1 MPGPVEAL
9 AAGIQDSLGTRAVAK
24 VSPNLRA
31 KTATGFIG
39 TLADVVTFPG
49 PTSVVGFWIVANT
62 RTLAA
67 GVPTIGAAS
76 TGMAFGAPVP
86 PPPPTGP
93 MTVVQPDARVRAM

>member
-9 AAGIQDSLGTRAVAK
+9 AAGIQDGLGFRAVAK

-39 TLADVVTFPG
+39 TLADVVTFAG
-49 PTSVVGFWIVANT
+49 PSAVGFWIVANT

-67 GVPTIGAAS
+67 GIPTIGASS
-76 TGMAFGAPVP
+76 TGMAFGTPVP

-93 MTVVQPDARVRAM
+93 MTVVQPDTRVRAM

>member
-9 AAGIQDSLGTRAVAK
+9 AAGIQDGPGTRAVAK
-24 VSPNLRA
+24 VSPNVRA

-67 GVPTIGAAS
+67 GIPTIGASS
-76 TGMAFGAPVP
+76 TGMAFSPPVP
-86 PPPPTGP
+86 PPTPTGP
-93 MTVVQPDARVRAM
+93 MTVVQPDTRVQAM

>member
-9 AAGIQDSLGTRAVAK
+9 AAGIQDSLGFRAVAK
-24 VSPNLRA
+24 VSPNVRA

-67 GVPTIGAAS
+67 GIPTIGASS
-76 TGMAFGAPVP
+76 TGMAFSPPVP
-86 PPPPTGP
+86 PPTPTGP
-93 MTVVQPDARVRAM
+93 MTVVQPDTRVQAM

>member
-9 AAGIQDSLGTRAVAK
+9 AAGIQDSLGLRAVAK

-49 PTSVVGFWIVANT
+49 PISVVGFWTVANT

-67 GVPTIGAAS
+67 GIPTIGASS
-76 TGMAFGAPVP
+76 TGMAFSPPVP
-86 PPPPTGP
+86 PPTPTGP
-93 MTVVQPDARVRAM
+93 MTVVQPDTRVQAM